1 MGKVQRAEHPI
12 DSLSS
17 CGTSIVER
25 LPAEFEPLTVALR
38 FLLTTTNKKPYKRI
52 SVLYL
57 FDLCRPSPYQLFN
70 LRSYST
76 SEETRSEHWVATP
89 ILPGPSSSQQLN
101 VSPLNTY
108 QNLISRRIDYLQLSP
123 AIQKYL

>member
-89 ILPGPSSSQQLN
+89 ILPAPGHSATIGITTVHQRFP
-101 VSPLNTY
+101 
-108 QNLISRRIDYLQLSP
+108 NLTQD
-123 AIQKYL
+123 